1 MTTLT
6 DQISLRC
13 TEAREAINTAW
24 SVRDLAKAALLVSQ
38 VEFLALM
45 GAGTVQLPDKA
56 PGPSTDKAPA
66 TDPA

>member
-1 MTTLT
+1 MTALT
-6 DQISLRC
+6 EQISLRC

-24 SVRDLAKAALLVSQ
+24 SVSDLAKAALLVSQ
-38 VEFLALM
+38 VEVLALM